1 MIGEYNDD
9 TSFPHR
15 LLLIDRQ
22 VSQLRNNNESI
33 FKDEA

>member
-9 TSFPHR
+9 TSFPYR

>member
-1 MIGEYNDD
+1 MIGEYNDN

-15 LLLIDRQ
+15 LLLIHRQ
-22 VSQLRNNNESI
+22 VSQLRNDNEST